1 MTQATW
7 NTSASIALLVIGISL
22 NTIGIALMRAG
33 AIRYVLMIAGLALIL
48 TAVLRL
54 VNRDAVKSPP
64 DSPDGPAA

>member
-1 MTQATW
+1 MTQDTRI
-7 NTSASIALLVIGISL
+7 TSASIAFLVIGISL